1 MPLESKFAEQ
11 YLEGKPLTIAGSIEQ
26 IRKEV
31 GTKLLASLDAQSLDS
46 NAGGTDTSCKPIAT
60 TERSKATAARGI
72 CRDNLVD
79 ISKLPK
85 AKFGHTEELLCD
97 ICQKVFKK
105 QGALT
110 THIKS
115 HLKNTE
121 TYEKP
126 KRPCPFCE
134 KLQTQLRRHITSE
147 HAEIPA
153 VIEVMIFPENSK
165 ERRAGFDQLRK
176 EGIDV
181 YNRKQAAQE
190 VPAYMAE
197 RKVDDEGSLVRCSK
211 CKGYYKRTFFYRHKE
226 ICIGDDAQIPRKLE
240 MSNRKVHSH
249 DEEFQADILSRFH
262 RDTVGNLCRTDDT
275 LFVIGRRLFQVKK
288 KRVDKDMEI
297 RKSVMSDMRL
307 LARVYI
313 EFQETSVDY
322 LVGHHNINRN
332 DKKVVELEKFIK
344 TLEFHKDIVFGDA
357 AYAIELNRL
366 ERLRVPENRLIDED
380 VEALRNHTL
389 QVIKKITSTFTFIGV
404 HEYILLRDA
413 LCSRLT
419 LYNARRGGE
428 PSRLKI
434 SNFIEAKNKRWI
446 DSNKVDSLP
455 EWEKKLFQN
464 HLITYQPGKGTHL
477 VPVLIPQ
484 DCVDGLDIL
493 ICSDTRQ
500 RAKIWKENSYLFPNT
515 GFSADHTSG
524 WNATHKLAKEAG
536 VKRLDLVNATKQRH
550 RISTLY
556 CALEIPEKER
566 QYFYK
571 HMGHTKEV
579 NWGTYQ
585 YPLPIMEITKVGKHL
600 QDIDKGIKT

>member
-1 MPLESKFAEQ
+1 
-11 YLEGKPLTIAGSIEQ
+11 
-26 IRKEV
+26 
-31 GTKLLASLDAQSLDS
+31 
-46 NAGGTDTSCKPIAT
+46 
-60 TERSKATAARGI
+60 
-72 CRDNLVD
+72 
-79 ISKLPK
+79 
-85 AKFGHTEELLCD
+85 
-97 ICQKVFKK
+97 
-105 QGALT
+105 
-110 THIKS
+110 
-115 HLKNTE
+115 

-288 KRVDKDMEI
+288 K
-297 RKSVMSDMRL
+297 
-307 LARVYI
+307 
-313 EFQETSVDY
+313 
-322 LVGHHNINRN
+322 
-332 DKKVVELEKFIK
+332 ELTKIWK
-344 TLEFHKDIVFGDA
+344 YGKFHKDIVFGDA

-585 YPLPIMEITKVGKHL
+585 YPPTNHGDH
-600 QDIDKGIKT
+600 